1 MIAETNKMMYNDNE
15 RPIQNKSKGGNEFV
29 FTMIPVGIAALPLAS
44 DGNLLLRW
52 ILLR

>member
-29 FTMIPVGIAALPLAS
+29 FTMIPVGIAAMRRMFWLPLAS
-44 DGNLLLRW
+44 DGNLML
-52 ILLR
+52 